1 MVIVGLTQPEYV
13 VNEGETVTVCAQLQ
27 SGQLERDATIFFTTS
42 SDLGM
47 YNDMRVMYDEHKPVH
62 YHFQAVF
69 FSGPLGGEIS
79 PPKF

>member
-1 MVIVGLTQPEYV
+1 MVTVGLTQPEYV

-62 YHFQAVF
+62 YHFQDSC
-69 FSGPLGGEIS
+69 FSD
-79 PPKF
+79 F